1 MNHDEEMV
9 GINVDPG
16 NVIALP
22 RALDR
27 DRMKSKI
34 VGERPFGGFTPFRYV
49 QPKKPV
55 GPRAKC
61 AQLVEIAL
69 ARPALVNPPQLHCRH
84 GHLRVSPL
92 FYPVVK
98 RGGSDDART

>member
-1 MNHDEEMV
+1 MDCDQETFADELIELQVVHVACGADLRRMNHDEEMV

-49 QPKKPV
+49 EPKEPV

-61 AQLVEIAL
+61 AQFLEIAL
-69 ARPALVNPPQLHCRH
+69 AHPALVNP
-84 GHLRVSPL
+84 
-92 FYPVVK
+92 
-98 RGGSDDART
+98 